1 MSVPSRAVRA
11 AVGLGMAAAV
21 IPAGLAQAATDA
33 STVIVSGAGAV
44 ALTTPPEFGNFPG
57 VTLNG
62 ANQIV
67 TTDVT
72 GWVVTDATGA
82 APGWSVNIVAD
93 APHNGGSTVV
103 MTGAAL
109 EVLAPSAGTEGTNTS
124 SAPNVAGDDNIIGG
138 GGVTAASAAAGT
150 GAGIWTLT
158 QGAANLKL
166 TVPADAKAASY
177 TTTITTTLNAAV

>member
-1 MSVPSRAVRA
+1 MSVPRRAVRA
-11 AVGLGMAAAV
+11 AVGLGIAAAV
-21 IPAGLAQAATDA
+21 IPAGLAQAATDD
-33 STVIVSGAGAV
+33 STVVVAGAGAV
-44 ALTTPPEFGNFPG
+44 ALTTPPEFGNFPP

-62 ANQIV
+62 ANQTV
-67 TTDVT
+67 TTSVT
-72 GWVVTDATGA
+72 DWVVTDATGT

-93 APHNGGSTVV
+93 APHNADSSVV

-109 EVLAPSAGTEGTNTS
+109 EALAPTAGTEGTNAST
-124 SAPNVAGDDNIIGG
+124 APGVAGDDNIIGG
-138 GGVTAASAAAGT
+138 GGVTAASAAGGT